1 MSIIINQ
8 KPDNDSPKKESSNG
22 KKEKKQGQDMTG
34 VSVSAVT
41 KKTTTTPTTRNMTQ
55 PTTIVQKSKLVSN
68 HIAFWSEQR
77 GKKDSLSIIVKKI
90 IKKLNIYTLVFG
102 PSKKTPYF
110 SFQIPCQHKLPLKL
124 EIGCGYSCWS
134 FIS

>member
-1 MSIIINQ
+1 MSIFINQ

-77 GKKDSLSIIVKKI
+77 GKKDSLSIIVKETCLQRDLPTLLLCAEQRRAK
-90 IKKLNIYTLVFG
+90 NIFCL
-102 PSKKTPYF
+102 
-110 SFQIPCQHKLPLKL
+110 
-124 EIGCGYSCWS
+124 CGSV
-134 FIS
+134 